1 MNPYQAFPCLNLP
14 PSPAG
19 RPSSSDGGGGLLFSV
34 LIFRLFA
41 AAEALMRGLTRAVR
55 AR

>member
-1 MNPYQAFPCLNLP
+1 MNPYQAFPYLNLT

-19 RPSSSDGGGGLLFSV
+19 RPPSPDGGGSLWFSV

-41 AAEALMRGLTRAVR
+41 AAEALTRSLMRAVR